1 MKYYKRSD
9 CRLCSSTNLKEV
21 LKLTPTPPADSYV
34 NKENLKI
41 QQDTIPLDLY
51 LCLDC
56 GHTQLGHVIDAVEVY
71 SNYIYE
77 TASTLGLGSHFKKC
91 ADVIMRKFKPTKEGL
106 VIDIGSNDGILLKYF
121 KDYGMNILGIDPMP
135 DIAEKATKNGI
146 PTLSHFFSEEFSK
159 KLRSKYGPAEVVTSN
174 NLVADTDDLI
184 SFVKGIKN
192 LMDKSS
198 IFFFETFYFYLQVK
212 NFVWDFT
219 YHEHYSYFT
228 IKPLKSFF
236 NKQGME
242 LIDVEDNPT
251 KGGSMRCTLQLI
263 GGNRQINKSVEN
275 HIKLEEKE
283 GFQTQEIM
291 KSYNKRIENSKN
303 EFKNLFSKLLDKNN
317 VIAGYGASATSTT
330 LIYHYNM
337 GKYLSYLV
345 DDFTA
350 KHKLYSPGFHIP
362 VYASEYLYKK
372 KPNYVVILAWRY
384 AEKIINK
391 NKKYLDEGGK
401 FIIPLPK
408 IKIIE

>member
-1 MKYYKRSD
+1 M
-9 CRLCSSTNLKEV
+9 
-21 LKLTPTPPADSYV
+21 
-34 NKENLKI
+34 
-41 QQDTIPLDLY
+41 
-51 LCLDC
+51 
-56 GHTQLGHVIDAVEVY
+56 
-71 SNYIYE
+71 SNF
-77 TASTLGLGSHFKKC
+77 SLF
-91 ADVIMRKFKPTKEGL
+91 M
-106 VIDIGSNDGILLKYF
+106 
-121 KDYGMNILGIDPMP
+121 
-135 DIAEKATKNGI
+135 
-146 PTLSHFFSEEFSK
+146 FF
-159 KLRSKYGPAEVVTSN
+159 
-174 NLVADTDDLI
+174 
-184 SFVKGIKN
+184 
-192 LMDKSS
+192 
-198 IFFFETFYFYLQVK
+198 
-212 NFVWDFT
+212 
-219 YHEHYSYFT
+219 

>member
-1 MKYYKRSD
+1 MKYYKRSY
-9 CRLCSSTNLKEV
+9 CRLCNSSNLKEV

-34 NKENLKI
+34 SKENLKI

-91 ADVIMRKFKPTKEGL
+91 ADIIMGKFAPNKGGL

-135 DIAEKATKNGI
+135 GIAEKATNNGI
-146 PTLSHFFSEEFSK
+146 PTLSHFFSEDFSK
-159 KLRSKYGPAEVVTSN
+159 KLRSKYGPAAVITSN

-184 SFVKGIKN
+184 SFVKGIRN
-192 LMDKSS
+192 LMDKNS

-228 IKPLKSFF
+228 IKPLKRFF
-236 NKQGME
+236 NRHGME
-242 LIDVEDNPT
+242 LIDVENNLT

-263 GGNRQINKSVEN
+263 GGNRQINQSVEN

-291 KSYNKRIENSKN
+291 KSYSIRIENSKK
-303 EFKNLFSKLLDKNN
+303 EFKNLISKLLDKNN

-337 GKYLSYLV
+337 GEYLSYLV
-345 DDFTA
+345 DDFTS
-350 KHKLYSPGFHIP
+350 KQNLYSPGLHIP
-362 VYASEYLYKK
+362 VYASNYLYEK

-384 AEKIINK
+384 AEKIINN
-391 NKKYLDEGGK
+391 NKRYLNEGGK

-408 IKIIE
+408 IKIVE